1 MAEYRDHHISLAEAV
16 ALIRAHKRADGEP
29 HAWMF
34 SRGIIDE
41 ILAQPKCAG
50 VRIYMAGAAADT
62 TVVVVG
68 TDAAN
73 DDLADGVIA
82 EVAWPCP
89 PTCSTDS
96 PLDVATP

>member
-1 MAEYRDHHISLAEAV
+1 MKDRDHHISQAEAV
-16 ALIRAHKRADGEP
+16 ALIGAHKRTDGVP

-34 SRGIIDE
+34 SRGIIDD
-41 ILAQPKCAG
+41 ILAQPKCSG
-50 VRIYMAGAAADT
+50 VRIYMAGAGAET

-68 TDAAN
+68 TDAGN

-89 PTCSTDS
+89 PICSTAS
-96 PLDVATP
+96 PLDVAAP